1 MICVNNATGAMP
13 VLRKLWLMP
22 GGNRAGWARNEPLSW
37 VGAHKAYTA
46 RVLGSVR
53 PGRRTRDSGA
63 SVQRV
68 VLSQG
73 DRLFDESKIFV
84 EQVFGLRAG
93 HNRRSAIHRGH
104 RKLCAMKVRAI
115 LAAYWVEVIDV
126 APLDDFCD

>member
-1 MICVNNATGAMP
+1 MLINFGLHRACPRTGAAKP
-13 VLRKLWLMP
+13 P
-22 GGNRAGWARNEPLSW
+22 HS
-37 VGAHKAYTA
+37 
-46 RVLGSVR
+46 
-53 PGRRTRDSGA
+53 DSGA

-68 VLSQG
+68 VLSRG

-115 LAAYWVEVIDV
+115 LAAYWVEVIGV
-126 APLDDFCD
+126 APLDAFRN